1 MTTSVACSGS
11 GKSTL
16 LDIISSRKT
25 TGKITGQVLFGS
37 QKATQPFL
45 RRYAGYVEQADTLLP
60 VLVRSICSPVLVL
73 QPISSLSLPRA
84 VLLQLLSAS
93 ATANDGDDV
102 LLSQLMQLQCESM
115 LLPKQMLLTD
125 GFSL

>member
-1 MTTSVACSGS
+1 MPCALLLTARATDCWMPAPVACSGS

-25 TGKITGQVLFGS
+25 MGKIMGQVLFGS

-60 VLVRSICSPVLVL
+60 VLVRSICSPVLVM
-73 QPISSLSLPRA
+73 QPLSSLMLPSA
-84 VLLQLLSAS
+84 VLLQLLSAF
-93 ATANDGDDV
+93 AAANDNDDA
-102 LLSQLMQLQCESM
+102 LLSQLARL
-115 LLPKQMLLTD
+115 
-125 GFSL
+125 

>member
-73 QPISSLSLPRA
+73 QPISSLPLPRA

-115 LLPKQMLLTD
+115 LLPRQMLLTD

>member
-115 LLPKQMLLTD
+115 LLPRQTLLTD

>member
-1 MTTSVACSGS
+1 MACSGS

-25 TGKITGQVLFGS
+25 MGKITGQVLFGS

-60 VLVRSICSPVLVL
+60 VLVRSICSPVLM
-73 QPISSLSLPRA
+73 
-84 VLLQLLSAS
+84 LQLFCCQAGAAAAVVSCCY
-93 ATANDGDDV
+93 
-102 LLSQLMQLQCESM
+102 CE
-115 LLPKQMLLTD
+115 
-125 GFSL
+125 